1 MEYTQLGRTGLK
13 VSRLVLGTM
22 NFGPQTDEAD
32 SHAIMDAALDAG
44 INFFDT
50 ANVYGWGENKGRTEE
65 IIGNWF
71 AKGGDRRDKTVIAT
85 KVYGNMGA
93 DGEAWPNHD
102 KLSAVN
108 IRRAVDASL
117 KRLRTDRIDLYQFHH
132 IDRATGF
139 DEIWQAIDTLVQQ
152 GKVLY
157 AGSSNFPGYKI
168 AQANETA
175 ARRGGTIGLVSEQ
188 CLYNLA
194 ERRAEMEVIPA
205 AQDYGLGVIPWSPLH
220 GGLLGGVI
228 KKEVQGGRRASGR
241 AADTLADPAK
251 RAQIQAYEDLLD
263 KHGVEPGEAALAW
276 LLTRP
281 GVTGPIV
288 GPRTAE
294 QLASALRAVE
304 LELSDELLAGLDE
317 IFPGPGPSP
326 EACAWEPGGQRGDV
340 VSGGGRPRP
349 GQPRAAATATTTSIS
364 TSTPAMIRLRVFGST
379 APSLTGRAER
389 AAGDRLVTGLLAR
402 HSGPRQVAAH
412 QREVGHGPGRGGE
425 AVQGLDVRPHVVGLP
440 AAGQRQVGP
449 VAPVLA
455 HLDARLAPRRLRAV
469 GEQPQRRQVTVR
481 ARPQGPPVPELPA
494 AAQRQREGR
503 GAVGGPLQAG
513 REVRYE
519 VVVDL
524 AVEGEGE
531 VPPGAPGPAQPL
543 RAGQLLQRGHLGGE
557 GGGDVLGGQYGGE
570 ESHALTLSDPYHRAP
585 YAAGASSS
593 RRSRGTKRTCGC
605 PRCQPTDRRRLPTR
619 ARTRPMTSA
628 AVAATAPP
636 AAKPARAPYA
646 SVTQP
651 TIGAP
656 TGEPPRKTIM

>member
-1 MEYTQLGRTGLK
+1 MKYTQLGRTGLK

-71 AKGGDRRDKTVIAT
+71 AKGGDRRDKTVLAT

-117 KRLRTDRIDLYQFHH
+117 KRLQTDHIDLYQFHH
-132 IDRATGF
+132 IDRDTGF
-139 DEIWQAIDTLVQQ
+139 DEIWQAVDTLVQQ

-194 ERRAEMEVIPA
+194 ERRAEMEVVPA
-205 AQDYGLGVIPWSPLH
+205 AREYGLGVIPWSPLH
-220 GGLLGGVI
+220 GGLLGGVL

-241 AADTLADPAK
+241 AADTLADPAG
-251 RAQIQAYEDLLD
+251 RARIQAYEDLLD
-263 KHGVEPGEAALAW
+263 KHGLEPGEAALAW

-288 GPRTAE
+288 GPRTAG

-304 LELSDELLAGLDE
+304 LELSDELLTGLDE

-326 EACAWEPGGQRGDV
+326 EAFAW
-340 VSGGGRPRP
+340 
-349 GQPRAAATATTTSIS
+349 
-364 TSTPAMIRLRVFGST
+364 
-379 APSLTGRAER
+379 
-389 AAGDRLVTGLLAR
+389 
-402 HSGPRQVAAH
+402 
-412 QREVGHGPGRGGE
+412 
-425 AVQGLDVRPHVVGLP
+425 
-440 AAGQRQVGP
+440 
-449 VAPVLA
+449 
-455 HLDARLAPRRLRAV
+455 
-469 GEQPQRRQVTVR
+469 
-481 ARPQGPPVPELPA
+481 
-494 AAQRQREGR
+494 
-503 GAVGGPLQAG
+503 
-513 REVRYE
+513 
-519 VVVDL
+519 
-524 AVEGEGE
+524 
-531 VPPGAPGPAQPL
+531 
-543 RAGQLLQRGHLGGE
+543 
-557 GGGDVLGGQYGGE
+557 
-570 ESHALTLSDPYHRAP
+570 
-585 YAAGASSS
+585 
-593 RRSRGTKRTCGC
+593 
-605 PRCQPTDRRRLPTR
+605 
-619 ARTRPMTSA
+619 
-628 AVAATAPP
+628 
-636 AAKPARAPYA
+636 
-646 SVTQP
+646 
-651 TIGAP
+651 
-656 TGEPPRKTIM
+656 